1 MRCRASR
8 SGPCA
13 ARSHRAD
20 RRVLTRH
27 AAATGDATQSAT
39 PRARLEI
46 RPVRFAEA
54 CAFVDAHHRHHTAP
68 RGHKYS
74 IGDPDEDGALVGVAI
89 VGRPVARH
97 LDDGYTLEVTRLATL
112 GVPTACTRLYSAA
125 WKAARAIGY
134 RRMITYTQGGEH
146 GASLR
151 ASGWHKVRDLPS
163 RSGGNSATRPREDRG
178 SDHIA
183 RVLWQAGAPA
193 PTCTS
198 PTEPPRGGRRC

>member
-1 MRCRASR
+1 LTGRA
-8 SGPCA
+8 
-13 ARSHRAD
+13 
-20 RRVLTRH
+20 T
-27 AAATGDATQSAT
+27 ATGDSTQCPT

-46 RPVRFAEA
+46 RPVSFAEA

-74 IGDPDEDGALVGVAI
+74 IGVTDENGALVGVAI

-112 GVPTACTRLYSAA
+112 SVPTACTRLYSAA

-134 RRMITYTQGGEH
+134 RRMITYTQGEEH

-151 ASGWHKVRDLPS
+151 ACGWHKVRDLPP
-163 RSGGNSATRPREDRG
+163 RSGWNSATRPREDRG
-178 SDHIA
+178 TDHIA
-183 RVLWQAGAPA
+183 RALWQAAAP
-193 PTCTS
+193 S
-198 PTEPPRGGRRC
+198 PPPASPLEHPRDGHRS